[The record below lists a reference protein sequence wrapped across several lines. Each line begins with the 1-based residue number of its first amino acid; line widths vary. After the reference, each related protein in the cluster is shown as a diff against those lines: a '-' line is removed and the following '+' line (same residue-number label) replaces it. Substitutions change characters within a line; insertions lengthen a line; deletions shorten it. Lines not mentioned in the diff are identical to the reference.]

1 MGNIAGNTDTVTGF
15 KRISGSVQIENAS
28 APLKHDGR
36 IVPGMIMGNFLRAD
50 ADPVDALD
58 RRALQVRFSMSCPV
72 ARRNPAPVMNTTM
85 VVKAIFIFRTILHF
99 LPSPVKVLP

>member
-1 MGNIAGNTDTVTGF
+1 MDKIMGNIAGNTDTVTGV

-50 ADPVDALD
+50 ADPVDALG
-58 RRALQVRFSMSCPV
+58 RRALQVRD
-72 ARRNPAPVMNTTM
+72 
-85 VVKAIFIFRTILHF
+85 LD
-99 LPSPVKVLP
+99 VLPGRPQESGPGYEYNNGREGHFHIPDY